1 MEDKTPLSLDQIT
14 KICLQKRFKTLHLPF
29 VTHRKLHHWKATGLL
44 NDERELASS
53 GKKNEFDFFEM
64 VWIRCIVLMR
74 SFGINNLLITKVN
87 ASMSSADEDRNKASL
102 SIFQKQIV
110 KTLFDKQNCFLLVS
124 EQGDGKFVS
133 REEYANAIKDSII
146 GHHLSISL
154 DILIKEM
161 LLLLEFDSDIQKIIK
176 DYLDTE

>member
-1 MEDKTPLSLDQIT
+1 MANNSSLSKDQII

-29 VTHRKLHHWKATGLL
+29 VTHRKLHHWKATELL
-44 NDERELASS
+44 NDERELAAS

-64 VWIRCIVLMR
+64 VWIRSIALMR
-74 SFGINNLLITKVN
+74 SFGINNSLIIKVN
-87 ASMSSADEDRNKASL
+87 KDLSSTDEDDNKASL

-133 REEYANAIKDSII
+133 KIEYANIIKDSSAE
-146 GHHLSISL
+146 HHLSISL
-154 DILIKEM
+154 NILIKEM
-161 LLLLEFDSDIQKIIK
+161 LLLLNFDSEIQKIIK
-176 DYLDTE
+176 DYLDTD